1 MLAVIHGTHLGIVKC
16 QQRAREALYWHGMSA
31 QIEEKVKDCTI
42 CHDYAP
48 AQQKEPLI
56 PSPISDLPWA
66 MAASDIF
73 TFESEQFLVLVDYY
87 SKYIEV
93 TRLKD
98 LTSQETI
105 QALEEHFGRHG
116 IPARLITDCGVQY
129 TSKEFTD
136 FAKSYNFEH
145 VLVSPNHPL
154 ANGEAEAAVKTVKS
168 LWRKNEN
175 KNKALL
181 DYRATPIPG
190 IALSPSQLCVGRT
203 LRTTLPMA
211 TGLLKPETYN
221 AQEIKRSFQKAKNK
235 QKYHY
240 ERHGTRELPPLKPG
254 DHVRVKPE
262 HGSKEWKA
270 ATVVQSHAS
279 PRSYVVDTG
288 SRRIRRNRVALRA
301 DRPESHAGYQR
312 RYASTL
318 QQPEQDRESD
328 TPDTDT
334 APQPPSGE
342 TLINVGNHRYYRYWP
357 IVVRIRFNALFKKW
371 SHISRFPIVWIYPRK
386 NRL

>member
-1 MLAVIHGTHLGIVKC
+1 M
-16 QQRAREALYWHGMSA
+16 
-31 QIEEKVKDCTI
+31 
-42 CHDYAP
+42 
-48 AQQKEPLI
+48 
-56 PSPISDLPWA
+56 
-66 MAASDIF
+66 
-73 TFESEQFLVLVDYY
+73 
-87 SKYIEV
+87 
-93 TRLKD
+93 
-98 LTSQETI
+98 
-105 QALEEHFGRHG
+105 
-116 IPARLITDCGVQY
+116 
-129 TSKEFTD
+129 
-136 FAKSYNFEH
+136 
-145 VLVSPNHPL
+145 
-154 ANGEAEAAVKTVKS
+154 KS

-175 KNKALL
+175 KNEALL
-181 DYRATPIPG
+181 DYRATTIQG
-190 IALSPSQLCVGRT
+190 IGLSPSQLCMGRR

-221 AQEIKRSFQKAKNK
+221 AQEIKRSFQKAKDK

-240 ERHGTRELPPLKPG
+240 DRHGTRELPPLKPG

-279 PRSYVVDTG
+279 PRSYVADTG
-288 SRRIRRNRVALRA
+288 SSRIRRNRVALRA

-357 IVVRIRFNALFKKW
+357 IVVRIRFTALFKVE
-371 SHISRFPIVWIYPRK
+371 SHKPFS
-386 NRL
+386 NRLDISP